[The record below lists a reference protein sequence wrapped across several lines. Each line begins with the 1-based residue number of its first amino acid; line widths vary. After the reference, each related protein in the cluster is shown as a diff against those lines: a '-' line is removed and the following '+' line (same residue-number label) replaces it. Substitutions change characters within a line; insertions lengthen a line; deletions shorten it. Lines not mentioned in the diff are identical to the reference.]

1 MKTMKIYII
10 GFVAFTALLVV
21 LNMHAPQR
29 FIWDPTYAHI
39 DKNPFGCAAFD
50 SVMGQTL
57 RHGYSVS
64 TKSLHELSL
73 DTTPQTVLM
82 LGRMLDISKKHA
94 DDIDRILKRG
104 GNVVM
109 VAQNSL
115 YANDSLLKARYG
127 MCMSDGYRYFNLSTV
142 RKQLADKN
150 PLAFVTLYCTRQ
162 GGYDE
167 CKLRI
172 IRPLVSASVAVDD
185 SIGGRKVPYT
195 PLAYVIDA
203 DYYASETDDNVEWEA
218 DSVDVDSAMV
228 DDVASDMTQ
237 PYDTLS
243 WMAVERNLYRGKLI
257 MASTPLI
264 FTNYGI
270 LDRAANVYLMRVMS
284 RVDNVPVVR
293 IDGDAERTINGERKE
308 PEAQS
313 PLHFFLQHPPL
324 KWAIYLILAT
334 VLLFYIVTARRRQ
347 RVIPVVR
354 GKRESELEFA
364 RLVSKLYLHCHDNA
378 DLVCKKRALF
388 AEALRSALD
397 VDIFDR
403 KTDAVSMATIA
414 ACTGLEADR
423 IKALLLDLRLVGEGE
438 VKMSDKEMRRLID
451 QMNEIIKRL

>member
-1 MKTMKIYII
+1 MTSLRGKTRKEVSDEDDEDIHHRLC
-10 GFVAFTALLVV
+10 GVHGLAGVAEYACSATFY
-21 LNMHAPQR
+21 MGPH
-29 FIWDPTYAHI
+29 YAHI

-50 SVMGQTL
+50 SVMRQTL
-57 RHGYSVS
+57 LHGYSVS

-82 LGRMLDISKKHA
+82 LGRMLNISKKHA

-115 YANDSLLKARYG
+115 YVNDSLLKARYG
-127 MCMSDGYRYFNLSTV
+127 MCMSDGYRYFNLSTL

-150 PLAFVTLYCTRQ
+150 PLAFVNLYCVKQ

-172 IRPLVSASVAVDD
+172 IRSLVSASVTVDD
-185 SIGGRKVPYT
+185 SIGGRKVPYM
-195 PLAYVIDA
+195 PLAYVTDA
-203 DYYASETDDNVEWEA
+203 DYYASETDDDEWEA

-257 MASTPLI
+257 MASTPLL

-270 LDRAANVYLMRVMS
+270 LDRAGNVYLMRLMS

-293 IDGDAERTINGERKE
+293 MDGDAELTINGERKE

-313 PLHFFLQHPPL
+313 PLHFFLHIHRSGGPYISPWPL
-324 KWAIYLILAT
+324 CCCFTL
-334 VLLFYIVTARRRQ
+334 
-347 RVIPVVR
+347 
-354 GKRESELEFA
+354 
-364 RLVSKLYLHCHDNA
+364 
-378 DLVCKKRALF
+378 
-388 AEALRSALD
+388 
-397 VDIFDR
+397 
-403 KTDAVSMATIA
+403 
-414 ACTGLEADR
+414 
-423 IKALLLDLRLVGEGE
+423 
-438 VKMSDKEMRRLID
+438 
-451 QMNEIIKRL
+451 

>member
-10 GFVAFTALLVV
+10 GFAAFTALLVW

-82 LGRMLDISKKHA
+82 LGRMLNLSKKHA

-115 YANDSLLKARYG
+115 YVNDSLLKARYG
-127 MCMSDGYRYFNLSTV
+127 MCMSDGYRYFNLSTL

-150 PLAFVTLYCTRQ
+150 PLAFINLYCVKQ

-172 IRPLVSASVAVDD
+172 LRSLVSASVTVDD
-185 SIGGRKVPYT
+185 SIGGRKVPYM
-195 PLAYVIDA
+195 PLAYVTDA
-203 DYYASETDDNVEWEA
+203 DYYASETDDDEWEA

-228 DDVASDMTQ
+228 DDVASDMKQ

-257 MASTPLI
+257 MASTPLL

-270 LDRAANVYLMRVMS
+270 LDRAGNVYLMRLMS
-284 RVDNVPVVR
+284 RVGNVPVVR
-293 IDGDAERTINGERKE
+293 MDGDAELTINGERKE

-324 KWAIYLILAT
+324 RWAIYLTLAT

-388 AEALRSALD
+388 ADALRSALD

-403 KTDAVSMATIA
+403 KADAVSVATIA
-414 ACTGLEADR
+414 ACTGQDAER

-438 VKMSDKEMRRLID
+438 VKMSDKEMKRLID
-451 QMNEIIKRL
+451 QMNEIIKKL

>member
-1 MKTMKIYII
+1 M
-10 GFVAFTALLVV
+10 
-21 LNMHAPQR
+21 Q
-29 FIWDPTYAHI
+29 
-39 DKNPFGCAAFD
+39 
-50 SVMGQTL
+50 
-57 RHGYSVS
+57 
-64 TKSLHELSL
+64 
-73 DTTPQTVLM
+73 
-82 LGRMLDISKKHA
+82 GRMLDISKKHA

-127 MCMSDGYRYFNLSTV
+127 MCMSDGYRSFNLSTV
-142 RKQLADKN
+142 RKQLAEKN
-150 PLAFVTLYCTRQ
+150 PLAFVNLYCVKQ

-172 IRPLVSASVAVDD
+172 IRPLVSASVTVDD
-185 SIGGRKVPYT
+185 SIGGRKVPYI

-203 DYYASETDDNVEWEA
+203 DYYASETYDNVEWEA
-218 DSVDVDSAMV
+218 DSVEVDSAMV

-293 IDGDAERTINGERKE
+293 MDGDAERTINGERKE

-324 KWAIYLILAT
+324 KWAIYLTLAT

-354 GKRESELEFA
+354 GKHESELEFA

-403 KTDAVSMATIA
+403 KTDAVSVATIA

-423 IKALLLDLRLVGEGE
+423 IMVLLLDLRLVGEGE

>member
-1 MKTMKIYII
+1 
-10 GFVAFTALLVV
+10 
-21 LNMHAPQR
+21 
-29 FIWDPTYAHI
+29 
-39 DKNPFGCAAFD
+39 
-50 SVMGQTL
+50 
-57 RHGYSVS
+57 
-64 TKSLHELSL
+64 
-73 DTTPQTVLM
+73 
-82 LGRMLDISKKHA
+82 
-94 DDIDRILKRG
+94 
-104 GNVVM
+104 
-109 VAQNSL
+109 
-115 YANDSLLKARYG
+115 
-127 MCMSDGYRYFNLSTV
+127 MCMSDGYRYFNLSTL

-150 PLAFVTLYCTRQ
+150 PLAFVNLYCVKQ

-172 IRPLVSASVAVDD
+172 IRSLVSASVTVDD
-185 SIGGRKVPYT
+185 SIGGRKVPYM
-195 PLAYVIDA
+195 PLAYVTDA
-203 DYYASETDDNVEWEA
+203 DYYASETDDDEWEA
-218 DSVDVDSAMV
+218 DSVEVDSAMV

-257 MASTPLI
+257 MASTPLL

-270 LDRAANVYLMRVMS
+270 LDRAANVYLMRLIS

-293 IDGDAERTINGERKE
+293 MDGDAELTINGERKE
-308 PEAQS
+308 ADAQS

-324 KWAIYLILAT
+324 KWAIYLTLAT

-364 RLVSKLYLHCHDNA
+364 WLVSKLYLHCHDNA

-388 AEALRSALD
+388 ADALRSALD

-403 KTDAVSMATIA
+403 KADAVSVATIA
-414 ACTGLEADR
+414 ACSGQDAER

-438 VKMSDKEMRRLID
+438 VKMSDKEMKRLID
-451 QMNEIIKRL
+451 QMNEIIKKL